1 MDSFFGIGGL
11 TLGVRGSYVATG
23 PLARFG
29 VRASRPQPLAGS
41 AGGEPDHDGAR
52 HLVGAGETPALQ
64 ISVRHVDHIE
74 PPEGALLFD
83 SGGVWKLFD
92 GYRIDCHSPLFGDAP
107 YKSARVSSDLR
118 EVEIRMRVDLDPLE
132 FPLDELLVNA
142 LLAQRRGVE
151 LHACG
156 VIDGGQGLLFI
167 GNSGDGK
174 TTTARLW
181 QNQTAEIVSD
191 DRVIVRAENG
201 GWMMYG
207 TPWHGE
213 ADICSAAS
221 APRATACIRPSDAAS
236 QCASSRS
243 ARASCRAATSSW
255 PVTRAASRRTASSVL
270 TARGLPPEATTV
282 PTTILTSEWPKS
294 WDV

>member
-1 MDSFFGIGGL
+1 MDYVLEVGGVAVEVLGSSASPHPAFGHPL
-11 TLGVRGSYVATG
+11 PLMRERDSRVRV
-23 PLARFG
+23 
-29 VRASRPQPLAGS
+29 SRVDEIEA
-41 AGGEPDHDGAR
+41 PD
-52 HLVGAGETPALQ
+52 
-64 ISVRHVDHIE
+64 
-74 PPEGALLFD
+74 GALLFD

-107 YKSARVSSDLR
+107 YKSARISSDLR
-118 EVEIRMRVDLDPLE
+118 EIEIRMRVDLDPLE

-156 VIDGGQGLLFI
+156 VIDGGQGLLFA

-181 QNQTAEIVSD
+181 QNETAEIVSD

-201 GWMMYG
+201 GWTMYG

-221 APRATACIRPSDAAS
+221 APLHRIYVLDKSAHNRVTPLRPAEAAARLFACAFPPFHD
-236 QCASSRS
+236 
-243 ARASCRAATSSW
+243 
-255 PVTRAASRRTASSVL
+255 P
-270 TARGLPPEATTV
+270 RGLATVVDTLGEIASTV
-282 PTTILTSEWPKS
+282 PVARLSFANDPSAVDFVRQEAAA
-294 WDV
+294 

>member
-1 MDSFFGIGGL
+1 MDYVLCIGGVVVEV
-11 TLGVRGSYVATG
+11 LGGASPHPAFG
-23 PLARFG
+23 HPLPLMRERDTR
-29 VRASRPQPLAGS
+29 VLVSR
-41 AGGEPDHDGAR
+41 
-52 HLVGAGETPALQ
+52 
-64 ISVRHVDHIE
+64 VDEIE

-107 YKSARVSSDLR
+107 YKSARISSDLR

-181 QNQTAEIVSD
+181 QNETAEIVSD

-201 GWMMYG
+201 GWTMYG

-221 APRATACIRPSDAAS
+221 APLHRIYVLDKSSHNGAVPLRPAEAAARLFACAFPPFHDS
-236 QCASSRS
+236 
-243 ARASCRAATSSW
+243 
-255 PVTRAASRRTASSVL
+255 
-270 TARGLPPEATTV
+270 RGLATVVDTLGEIASTIPVARLSFANDPSAVDFVRQEAAA
-282 PTTILTSEWPKS
+282 
-294 WDV
+294 